1 MRGDE
6 EYVNSDDDN
15 ETNRSGGSIGVA
27 LLLMRPER
35 WSVSFPSYS
44 YGKRTKRW
52 CVVMNSST

>member
-1 MRGDE
+1 M
-6 EYVNSDDDN
+6 NSDDDN
-15 ETNRSGGSIGVA
+15 GTARSGGVA

-35 WSVSFPSYS
+35 WSVSFPSYW